1 MASYDPQVMVHVP
14 SLEVAHASVF
24 ENPSF
29 DQVLSKFR
37 ALASKYGQNNTYGLA
52 LVHRH
57 AEVSPGHRLMD
68 FKQTLQPF
76 PLNDTADNLHG
87 APIRAKSLALTAGG
101 WKPYEY
107 ELGSPDLPQQ
117 DFFADVQ
124 ALLEQNGSEGL
135 HVGLRRYS
143 PSDPEELEITE
154 SGGVSVKI
162 PWNSVVSPS
171 PGYKTTFWAFPSE
184 DGGEM
189 RNYKCSCRD
198 TGSSTNSNHN
208 HIDCN

>member
-1 MASYDPQVMVHVP
+1 M
-14 SLEVAHASVF
+14 
-24 ENPSF
+24 
-29 DQVLSKFR
+29 
-37 ALASKYGQNNTYGLA
+37 
-52 LVHRH
+52 
-57 AEVSPGHRLMD
+57 
-68 FKQTLQPF
+68 
-76 PLNDTADNLHG
+76 
-87 APIRAKSLALTAGG
+87 ALTAGG

-162 PWNSVVSPS
+162 PWNSVSGCGHILSDGANLQQVVSSS

-189 RNYKCSCRD
+189 RNYRCSCRD
-198 TGSSTNSNHN
+198 TGSSTNPNHK